1 MICRDLFCSSCWLV
15 YCGASIQSDS
25 PHMQSTE
32 HAQERVAES
41 LEKDRGQDGWDHMGT
56 LGVLI
61 GYNNVLLCPML

>member
-1 MICRDLFCSSCWLV
+1 
-15 YCGASIQSDS
+15 
-25 PHMQSTE
+25 MQSTE

-61 GYNNVLLCPML
+61 GYNNVPLCPML